1 MRFGQSG
8 GRDLPGTAGVAGAH
22 GSGVDLVVVPFA
34 VDMCPAVGEGSYRC
48 FVHWTQLFCYPLVNT
63 CPCRASGGGT

>member
-8 GRDLPGTAGVAGAH
+8 GRDLPGTAGIAGAH

-48 FVHWTQLFCYPLVNT
+48 FVH
-63 CPCRASGGGT
+63 